1 MRFNRSMIGLTRALR
16 NSGFMLLLVIFVSW
30 PVNTW
35 GAGSQEKIKFRWAFG
50 ALQQS
55 ETELKLEA
63 VGSNTVL
70 KTGDQ
75 LKMMVE
81 LETDCFVY
89 VVHHSSQNDIKLL
102 FPYTLKQLATD
113 YQQQRKYYIP
123 EGDRWF
129 ELDPHVGRETFY
141 LLASRQRLES
151 LERLFDQ
158 SESADPSRKA
168 ELSRQILDEIRT
180 FKKEHRELAA
190 AAERPETIGGAVR
203 GFEKAQGMNRPDVAV
218 IAGEISAPGF
228 VVRTFTIDH
237 Q

>member
-1 MRFNRSMIGLTRALR
+1 MRFNRNMMGLAKALR
-16 NSGFMLLLVIFVSW
+16 YSGFLLLLAIFVSW
-30 PVNTW
+30 PLNTW
-35 GAGSQEKIKFRWAFG
+35 GAGAPETIKFRWAFG

-55 ETELKLEA
+55 ETEMKLQA
-63 VGSNTVL
+63 IGSNSVL

-81 LETDCFVY
+81 LESDCFVY
-89 VVHHSSQNDIKLL
+89 VVHQSSQNEIKLL
-102 FPYTLKQLATD
+102 FPYTLKQITTD
-113 YQQQRKYYIP
+113 YQRQKKYYIP

-129 ELDPHVGRETFY
+129 ELDSHVGPETFY
-141 LLASRQRLES
+141 LLASAQRLED

-168 ELSRQILDEIRT
+168 ELSRQILDEIRI
-180 FKKEHRELAA
+180 FKRQHRELAA

-203 GFEKAQGMNRPDVAV
+203 GFEKAQGMNRPDIAV
-218 IAGEISAPGF
+218 IASEISAPGF